1 MTPIIKTKCGEQN
14 VPHLIP
20 SIQKK
25 NVYMVLWVE
34 WGLLSLIRSA
44 QLLSFSLQQT
54 AVNAMLTY
62 TRHHLGQSPE
72 SLHTWLQNGH
82 SDSEL

>member
-25 NVYMVLWVE
+25 MSTRFSGWNG
-34 WGLLSLIRSA
+34 GLISFIRSA
-44 QLLSFSLQQT
+44 HLILPFCLQQA
-54 AVNAMLTY
+54 AVNAMLTHPW
-62 TRHHLGQSPE
+62 TPSRREPGVLTHR
-72 SLHTWLQNGH
+72 
-82 SDSEL
+82 EL